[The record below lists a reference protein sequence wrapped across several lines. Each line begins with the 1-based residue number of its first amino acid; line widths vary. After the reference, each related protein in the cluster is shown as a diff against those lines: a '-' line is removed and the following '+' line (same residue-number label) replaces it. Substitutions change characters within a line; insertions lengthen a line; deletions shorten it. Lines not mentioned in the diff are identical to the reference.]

1 MFRAWV
7 RFVIDG
13 IVVFLVVFVGIA
25 LCFGGVVVV
34 IVAVALKAMDFF

>member
-1 MFRAWV
+1 MFRTWV
-7 RFVIDG
+7 RFFIDE
-13 IVVFLVVFVGIA
+13 IVVFLIVFVGVA